1 MRLTLLGTGCPSVST
16 RRHGAAQLAERGD
29 TRLLIDCGSGVT
41 QRLTEAGVR
50 VAAVDALLITH
61 LHSDHVVDLWQV
73 LVSGWHQG
81 RQRPLRVIAPP
92 GFGRYVATIEAAW
105 EPERAQR
112 LAFERRPNPDGFAFA
127 VEEIEPHA
135 RLTIGDIEVEAVP
148 VDHRPVEPAY
158 GFVLRGGGAVAALSG
173 DTRPC
178 AALIEAARGCDLLVH
193 EVFAHAAMPPVPGV
207 RDPATISAVAS
218 YHTLST
224 DVGEVARAAGAGM
237 LALTHIVP
245 PDVDPALLLADARR
259 QFAGPIVVGEDLL
272 AIDVAKR
279 AASWRGLAIGFGQP
293 QAGQAAD
300 RQIGIAALSAGPEG
314 L

>member
-16 RRHGAAQLAERGD
+16 RRYGAAQLAERGD

-41 QRLTEAGVR
+41 QRLAEAGVK
-50 VAAVDALLITH
+50 VAAIDALLITH

-81 RQRPLRVIAPP
+81 RQRPLRLVVPP
-92 GFGRYVATIEAAW
+92 GFGRHVAAVEAAW
-105 EPERAQR
+105 APERAQR

-127 VEEIEPHA
+127 IEEIAPGA
-135 RLTIGDIEVEAVP
+135 RLAIGDIEVEAVA
-148 VDHRPVEPAY
+148 VDHRPVEPAL
-158 GFVLRGGGAVAALSG
+158 GFVLRAGGLVAALSG

-178 AALIEAARGCDLLVH
+178 PALIEAARGCDLLVH
-193 EVFAHAAMPPVPGV
+193 EVFVHAAMPPVPGL

-218 YHTLST
+218 YHTPST

-259 QFAGPIVVGEDLL
+259 QYAGPILVGEDLL
-272 AIDVAKR
+272 AIDVAR
-279 AASWRGLAIGFGQP
+279 RTASWRGLAV
-293 QAGQAAD
+293 
-300 RQIGIAALSAGPEG
+300 G
-314 L
+314 LG

>member
-16 RRHGAAQLAERGD
+16 RRYGAAQLAEHGH

-41 QRLTEAGVR
+41 QRLTEAGVK
-50 VAAVDALLITH
+50 VAAIDAVLITH

-81 RQRPLRVIAPP
+81 RQRPLRVVAPP
-92 GFGRYVATIEAAW
+92 GFAAHVAALEAAW
-105 EPERAQR
+105 EPERSQR
-112 LAFERRPNPDGFAFA
+112 LAFERRPNPDGFRLT
-127 VEEIEPHA
+127 VEEIAP
-135 RLTIGDIEVEAVP
+135 RVPLTIGGIEVEAVP

-158 GFVLRGGGAVAALSG
+158 GFVLRAGRLLVALSG

-178 AALIEAARGCDLLVH
+178 PALIEAARGCDLLVH
-193 EVFAHAAMPPVPGV
+193 EVFAHAAMRPIPGI

-224 DVGEVARAAGAGM
+224 QVGEVARAAAARC

-259 QFAGPIVVGEDLL
+259 HYAGPILVGEDLL
-272 AIDVAKR
+272 AIDVA
-279 AASWRGLAIGFGQP
+279 ASTASWRGLTIGM
-293 QAGQAAD
+293 AHT
-300 RQIGIAALSAGPEG
+300 G
-314 L
+314 LGLTNV